1 MALDL
6 PILPPH
12 LPPLPSVLAIFKPAE
27 RGRRF
32 VIRPLQL
39 PRLFARLHQSE
50 GPARPSSLVP
60 RKLKPIADLAGN
72 ESRAESPSANKRE
85 HRW

>member
-32 VIRPLQL
+32 VIGRFSFLVYL
-39 PRLFARLHQSE
+39 PDYIKVK
-50 GPARPSSLVP
+50 GRPSSLVP

-72 ESRAESPSANKRE
+72 ESRAESPSASKRE